1 MFDSS
6 SLGSSMHV
14 FIDGSLLRLVKERLT
29 ASQGASDSNP
39 VDLDVNNPS
48 WKFMIGDVWRHDG
61 AGQSPTQLVRFRKVL
76 LAIFDEDI
84 PDVIAWST

>member
-48 WKFMIGDVWRHDG
+48 WKFMIGDV
-61 AGQSPTQLVRFRKVL
+61 
-76 LAIFDEDI
+76 
-84 PDVIAWST
+84 